1 MTNPK
6 ALAVTERAA
15 LSTTVFENPE
25 LTAMAAIC
33 EILQE
38 LPDEASRMRV
48 MHWAFGRFAVEFKR
62 PAAVPRSTVE
72 LTVVERTTPEPA
84 GADVSV
90 DASDMRRQITE
101 LEDLFAPSRPEPV
114 DMLYADIFTARA
126 RA

>member
-15 LSTTVFENPE
+15 LSNTVCENPE

-48 MHWAFGRFAVEFKR
+48 MHWAFGRFSPEFKR
-62 PAAVPRSTVE
+62 PAPVLRMAAEPAAPAAVPAD
-72 LTVVERTTPEPA
+72 A
-84 GADVSV
+84 G
-90 DASDMRRQITE
+90 DMRRQINE
-101 LEDLFAPSRPEPV
+101 LEDLFAPKRPEPV
-114 DMLYADIFTARA
+114 DALYADIFAIRA